1 MGAGYRIERRTNSV
15 GDGSMEHQATGTQL
29 HMKVEGNKV
38 KDQEEGHHMSI
49 VQGDAL
55 LPGIDCVLMDAQP

>member
-38 KDQEEGHHMSI
+38 KDQEEGH
-49 VQGDAL
+49 QFYT
-55 LPGIDCVLMDAQP
+55 